1 MASVPGP
8 FGSSPPPPPPPRP
21 RPSRGAP
28 SGEGEGGRSAPALVA
43 ALAAALVVALSEG
56 VLFAEPGSAPP
67 APKPPPAK
75 GPLVLHVGDSFVDA
89 GLRQALG
96 PALASVGSRYL
107 AVAKTGSYLG
117 TWADGAT
124 LRELLHAHQPAL
136 VLVTLGASEV
146 NADPPSI
153 RRASVRGVVDQL
165 KGRPCVWIS
174 FPLWK
179 GAKTGLSDLIRR
191 ESAPCRH
198 YDSQPLAPSI
208 SRQRDGVH
216 PDAKGGAV
224 WGAAVATWLVAQR
237 DPKAPPWGLVPAPA
251 NEHR

>member
-1 MASVPGP
+1 
-8 FGSSPPPPPPPRP
+8 
-21 RPSRGAP
+21 
-28 SGEGEGGRSAPALVA
+28 
-43 ALAAALVVALSEG
+43 
-56 VLFAEPGSAPP
+56 
-67 APKPPPAK
+67 
-75 GPLVLHVGDSFVDA
+75 VLHVGDSFVDA

-96 PALASVGSRYL
+96 PKLATVGSRYL

-117 TWADGAT
+117 TWAHGSA

-146 NADPPSI
+146 NAEPPSI
-153 RRASVRGVVDQL
+153 RLASVRGVVAQL

-198 YDSQPLAPSI
+198 YDSQPLASRI

-224 WGAAVATWLVAQR
+224 WGDAVATWLLAQR
-237 DPKAPPWGLVPAPA
+237 DPRSPPWGLLAAPA
-251 NEHR
+251 GEHK